1 MIMSRNHESVTS
13 SDNRQTV
20 FGGLK
25 QQQISLNMQIRL
37 AMQLHDTNTQKKL
50 EKEMAEITERINCFS
65 H

>member
-1 MIMSRNHESVTS
+1 MSRNHESVTS

>member
-1 MIMSRNHESVTS
+1 MSRNHESVTS

-50 EKEMAEITERINCFS
+50 EKEMVEITERINCFS